1 MNLPCDFEQS
11 IAAHLGQEEYD
22 RLSEALSLPAPTS
35 IRLNQEK
42 AEEKT
47 EDAAQA

>member
-22 RLSEALSLPAPTS
+22 RLSEALFFACAYQHT
-35 IRLNQEK
+35 
-42 AEEKT
+42 AESGKGRT
-47 EDAAQA
+47 I